1 MVRFGARYFNASER
15 AVVPPAAVLPTHRSG
30 RCRIIGAS
38 RRPGHPNRPLKA
50 RTPARPDGAI
60 LKPPAP
66 AAGGFF
72 LRAALVRTSTAAGW
86 GGAETRRAEGAWRF
100 YLA

>member
-72 LRAALVRTSTAAGW
+72 FGGRGRGGQRQLRRLTFAHAKL
-86 GGAETRRAEGAWRF
+86 AERGYATD
-100 YLA
+100 

>member
-1 MVRFGARYFNASER
+1 MAVCLDGCSIGNVRFRGGYSIASEG
-15 AVVPPAAVLPTHRSG
+15 AVVPPAVVLPTHRSG

-38 RRPGHPNRPLKA
+38 RRPGHPNRPPKA

-66 AAGGFF
+66 PRGGLLFSHVSTPAGTAREPAA
-72 LRAALVRTSTAAGW
+72 A
-86 GGAETRRAEGAWRF
+86 
-100 YLA
+100 